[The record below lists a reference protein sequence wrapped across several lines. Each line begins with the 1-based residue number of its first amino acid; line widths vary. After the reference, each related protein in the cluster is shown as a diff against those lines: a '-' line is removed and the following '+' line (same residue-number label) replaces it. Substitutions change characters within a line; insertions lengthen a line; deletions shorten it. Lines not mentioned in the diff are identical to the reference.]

1 MKKRR
6 KITLP
11 ERPNTCEECRFF
23 SPDFGSLDINGE
35 PILGTCPKVTYKRLR
50 GQFSCPE
57 FEPKADK

>member
-1 MKKRR
+1 MAKRK

-23 SPDFGSLDINGE
+23 SPCYDSLDRNGE

-57 FEPKADK
+57 FVQKTE